1 MVQVGTLSSLTSHSV
16 TYIFHRL
23 HPLEQFLTNV
33 LKEEAAKGATVE
45 LDKLIESIDDG
56 LPC

>member
-1 MVQVGTLSSLTSHSV
+1 
-16 TYIFHRL
+16 
-23 HPLEQFLTNV
+23 V
-33 LKEEAAKGATVE
+33 LKEEAAKGGATVE

>member
-1 MVQVGTLSSLTSHSV
+1 
-16 TYIFHRL
+16 
-23 HPLEQFLTNV
+23 V
-33 LKEEAAKGATVE
+33 LKEEAAKGTTVE